1 MKPRVIVVDDEAA
14 SATVLARLLEHLGC
28 EVGAFT
34 AAAQALPAMLAGDV
48 DLVCLDCAC
57 PTSTA
62 ARRSR

>member
-48 DLVCLDCAC
+48 DLVCLDLRM
-57 PTSTA
+57 PDLDGR
-62 ARRSR
+62 RRSR